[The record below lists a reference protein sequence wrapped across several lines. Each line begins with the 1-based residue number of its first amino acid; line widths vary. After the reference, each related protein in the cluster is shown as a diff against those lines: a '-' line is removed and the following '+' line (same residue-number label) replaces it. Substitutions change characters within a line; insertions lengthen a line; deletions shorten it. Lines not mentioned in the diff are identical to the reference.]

1 MQKMRRFLPAGLLLA
16 VCAALPLSSL
26 GDSLDDQLV
35 DRLRTVAPKLDA
47 EVLKTAISASRCAV
61 SNGVEMPERL
71 AVIDF
76 SLPSSQERLWIF
88 DLEKGELLLRDLVAH
103 GKNSGNFESTAF
115 SNIEGSH
122 QSSIGLF
129 QARESYYGRHGYSLR
144 LDGLE
149 PGIND
154 LARQRAIVIHGA
166 DYVNDDWVSKYG
178 RIGRSHGCPAVDNQ
192 IVKRVVDNLKGGQ
205 LVFKYYPD
213 QEWLHSSGFLKC
225 DNKTLAG
232 KKPAKKW
239 LTASSGSVEYASVVG
254 NSRTALRE

>member
-1 MQKMRRFLPAGLLLA
+1 MLKNRRAGRFGLVLATALFLPAQGAAASFDNSLLTR
-16 VCAALPLSSL
+16 LSS
-26 GDSLDDQLV
+26 
-35 DRLRTVAPKLDA
+35 VAPKLST
-47 EVLKTAISASRCAV
+47 EVLQRALQASSCAV

-76 SLPSSQERLWIF
+76 SLPSSEERLWIF
-88 DLEKGELLLRDLVAH
+88 DLASGELLLKDLVAH
-103 GKNSGNFESTAF
+103 GKNSGNLESTAF

-129 QARESYYGRHGYSLR
+129 KASESYRGKHGYSLR

-166 DYVNDDWVSKYG
+166 DYVNDNWVRDYG
-178 RIGRSHGCPAVDNQ
+178 RIGRSHGCPAVDQ
-192 IVKRVVDNLKGGQ
+192 QVIRQVVDNLKGGQ

-213 QEWLHSSGFLKC
+213 QTWLQSSGYLNC
-225 DNKTLAG
+225 ESGQIASTSGQRQDNT
-232 KKPAKKW
+232 
-239 LTASSGSVEYASVVG
+239 
-254 NSRTALRE
+254 

>member
-129 QARESYYGRHGYSLR
+129 QAREP
-144 LDGLE
+144 LE
-149 PGIND
+149 QVRG
-154 LARQRAIVIHGA
+154 
-166 DYVNDDWVSKYG
+166 
-178 RIGRSHGCPAVDNQ
+178 
-192 IVKRVVDNLKGGQ
+192 
-205 LVFKYYPD
+205 
-213 QEWLHSSGFLKC
+213 
-225 DNKTLAG
+225 
-232 KKPAKKW
+232 
-239 LTASSGSVEYASVVG
+239 
-254 NSRTALRE
+254 

>member
-1 MQKMRRFLPAGLLLA
+1 
-16 VCAALPLSSL
+16 
-26 GDSLDDQLV
+26 
-35 DRLRTVAPKLDA
+35 
-47 EVLKTAISASRCAV
+47 
-61 SNGVEMPERL
+61 MPERL

-103 GKNSGNFESTAF
+103 GTNSGNFKSTAF
-115 SNIEGSH
+115 SNVEGSY

-154 LARQRAIVIHGA
+154 LARQRAIVIHGP

-178 RIGRSHGCPAVDNQ
+178 RIGRTPGCPAVGNPT
-192 IVKRVVDNLKGGQ
+192 VNRVVDTLQGRSCG
-205 LVFKYYPD
+205 LDDYPN
-213 QEWLHSSGFLKC
+213 QEWKHQRG
-225 DNKTLAG
+225 
-232 KKPAKKW
+232 
-239 LTASSGSVEYASVVG
+239 
-254 NSRTALRE
+254 

>member
-1 MQKMRRFLPAGLLLA
+1 M
-16 VCAALPLSSL
+16 
-26 GDSLDDQLV
+26 DQGW
-35 DRLRTVAPKLDA
+35 RTTATHAPS
-47 EVLKTAISASRCAV
+47 TS
-61 SNGVEMPERL
+61 
-71 AVIDF
+71 
-76 SLPSSQERLWIF
+76 PSSQERLWIF

-115 SNIEGSH
+115 SNTEGSH

-166 DYVNDDWVSKYG
+166 DYVNEDWVSKYG

-232 KKPAKKW
+232 KNLQK
-239 LTASSGSVEYASVVG
+239 SG
-254 NSRTALRE
+254 

>member
-1 MQKMRRFLPAGLLLA
+1 MLKNKIAGRLGFGLVLVTALFLPTQSTAASFDNTLLTQ
-16 VCAALPLSSL
+16 LS
-26 GDSLDDQLV
+26 GA
-35 DRLRTVAPKLDA
+35 APKLNV
-47 EVLKTAISASRCAV
+47 EVLQQALKASSCAV

-76 SLPSSQERLWIF
+76 SLPSSEERLWIF
-88 DLEKGELLLRDLVAH
+88 DLASGKLVLRDLVAH
-103 GKNSGNFESTAF
+103 GKNSGNLESTVF

-129 QARESYYGRHGYSLR
+129 KASESYRGKHGYSLR

-166 DYVNDDWVSKYG
+166 DYVNESWVRDYG
-178 RIGRSHGCPAVDNQ
+178 RIGRSHGCPAVDQ
-192 IVKRVVDNLKGGQ
+192 QVIQQVVDNLKGGQ

-213 QEWLHSSGFLKC
+213 QKWLQSSGYLNCETGQIAGVDKSGQ
-225 DNKTLAG
+225 DN
-232 KKPAKKW
+232 
-239 LTASSGSVEYASVVG
+239 S
-254 NSRTALRE
+254 

>member
-88 DLEKGELLLRDLVAH
+88 DLEKGELLLWGLVA
-103 GKNSGNFESTAF
+103 
-115 SNIEGSH
+115 
-122 QSSIGLF
+122 
-129 QARESYYGRHGYSLR
+129 
-144 LDGLE
+144 
-149 PGIND
+149 
-154 LARQRAIVIHGA
+154 
-166 DYVNDDWVSKYG
+166 
-178 RIGRSHGCPAVDNQ
+178 
-192 IVKRVVDNLKGGQ
+192 
-205 LVFKYYPD
+205 
-213 QEWLHSSGFLKC
+213 
-225 DNKTLAG
+225 
-232 KKPAKKW
+232 
-239 LTASSGSVEYASVVG
+239 
-254 NSRTALRE
+254 

>member
-1 MQKMRRFLPAGLLLA
+1 MVNSRRSLPAGLFAA
-16 VCAALPLSSL
+16 VWAVLPVSSFAA
-26 GDSLDDQLV
+26 SLDDKLLDQLSGA
-35 DRLRTVAPKLDA
+35 APKLDRT
-47 EVLKTAISASRCAV
+47 VLKTAFKASRCAV
-61 SNGVEMPERL
+61 SSGVEMPQRL

-76 SLPSSQERLWIF
+76 SLPSSEERLWIF

-103 GKNSGNFESTAF
+103 GKNSGNFEPTEF
-115 SNIEGSH
+115 SNVEGSH

-129 QARESYYGRHGYSLR
+129 QARESYYGKHGYAVR

-154 LARQRAIVIHGA
+154 HARQRAIVIHGA
-166 DYVNDDWVSKYG
+166 DYVSDSWVSKYG

-192 IVKRVVDNLKGGQ
+192 AIRQVVDNLKGGQ

-225 DNKTLAG
+225 DNTTLAG
-232 KKPAKKW
+232 KNLEK
-239 LTASSGSVEYASVVG
+239 SG
-254 NSRTALRE
+254 